1 MGNMI
6 SYYTKSALRAM
17 LIMLRLVHQR
27 TFHALIGLTLSL
39 VSILLFGSCKDDDEI
54 INTEDIKAKLAAYP
68 RTDCSTSTSPL
79 RDIMACHWFGMRYK
93 WVELWGTNA
102 IDIDLPKYFPDH
114 DDHVSFTQKNVFWG
128 TNQAYEN
135 LINNSAD
142 VIIASR
148 DISRNEKTL
157 SEEKDVEILTKPLA
171 IDGLIFIVNKHNPV
185 SNLTADQIRKIYT
198 GEITN
203 WKEVGGPDHKITP
216 YQRDVDSGSQEKM
229 ETLVMNGQQMMDCPN
244 ALVLWTMYSPYESLN
259 SDEYGICYS
268 PYFYRNA
275 MVAKN
280 AQQKMLSIDGIEAN
294 KKTLANGSYPFTSNI
309 YAAIRARDYT
319 ASSLLSS
326 VSGVASQYFD
336 FLFSAEGDKAVI
348 ESGYV
353 PLK

>member
-1 MGNMI
+1 M
-6 SYYTKSALRAM
+6 KKA
-17 LIMLRLVHQR
+17 
-27 TFHALIGLTLSL
+27 FIGLTLCL
-39 VSILLFGSCKDDDEI
+39 AAILSFGSCKDDDEI
-54 INTEDIKAKLAAYP
+54 VNTEILKAKLSAYP

-79 RDIMACHWFGMRYK
+79 RDIMACHWFGMKYN
-93 WVELWGTNA
+93 WIDLMGTNA
-102 IDIDLPKYFPDH
+102 ISIDLPKYFPDH
-114 DDHVSFTQKNVFWG
+114 DDHVLYNQKNASFG

-135 LINNSAD
+135 LIDDSAD

-148 DISRNEKTL
+148 DISRNEKAL
-157 SEEKDVEILTKPLA
+157 SEEKGVEIMTKPLA
-171 IDGLIFIVNKHNPV
+171 IDGLIFIVNKNNPV
-185 SNLTADQIRKIYT
+185 SNLTSDQLRKIYT

-244 ALVLWTMYSPYESLN
+244 ALILWTMYSPYESLN
-259 SDEYGICYS
+259 IDEYGICYS
-268 PYFYRNA
+268 PYFYRNS

-309 YAAIRARDYT
+309 YAAIRAKDYT
-319 ASSLLSS
+319 GGSYLSS
-326 VSGVASQYFD
+326 VSGFASQYFN

>member
-1 MGNMI
+1 M
-6 SYYTKSALRAM
+6 KKA
-17 LIMLRLVHQR
+17 
-27 TFHALIGLTLSL
+27 FIGLTLSL
-39 VSILLFGSCKDDDEI
+39 VSILSFVSCNGGDEI
-54 INTEDIKAKLAAYP
+54 VNTEHLKAKLDAYP

-79 RDIMACHWFGMRYK
+79 RDIIACHWFGMKYK
-93 WVELWGTNA
+93 WVDLLGTKD
-102 IDIDLPKYFPDH
+102 ILIDLPKYFTNH
-114 DDHVSFTQKNVFWG
+114 DDHALYIEKNKRST
-128 TNQAYEN
+128 TNGAYEG
-135 LINNSAD
+135 LINDEVD

-148 DISRNEKTL
+148 DISRNEKAL
-157 SEEKDVEILTKPLA
+157 AEEKQVEIMTKPLA
-171 IDGLIFIVNKHNPV
+171 VDGLVFIVNKNNPV
-185 SNLTADQIRKIYT
+185 SNLTSDQLRKIYT

-244 ALVLWTMYSPYESLN
+244 ALIIWTMYGPYESLKL
-259 SDEYGICYS
+259 DEYGICYS

-309 YAAIRARDYT
+309 YAAIRARDYPI
-319 ASSLLSS
+319 SNLLSS
-326 VSGVASQYFD
+326 VSGVASAYFD
-336 FLFSAEGDKAVI
+336 YLYSPEGDKAI
-348 ESGYV
+348 LESGYV